1 MRATNAKK
9 KRKGKLDIEGEIIM
23 NSEIYG
29 FLIGGVFIVV
39 QALVLWGLAKILTI
53 LTNKVLPDNEE

>member
-1 MRATNAKK
+1 
-9 KRKGKLDIEGEIIM
+9 M

-29 FLIGGVFIVV
+29 FLIDGVFIVV

>member
-1 MRATNAKK
+1 
-9 KRKGKLDIEGEIIM
+9 M

-29 FLIGGVFIVV
+29 FLIGGVFIAV

>member
-1 MRATNAKK
+1 
-9 KRKGKLDIEGEIIM
+9 M